1 MLRSMLRATLL
12 ACSPALLV
20 FHSLPA
26 SAVYKCEQ
34 TGRLTYSDVPCGG
47 QQKEMQSSA
56 SATSNHEAEMIRAQ
70 NELRRLQNS
79 REQKERQD
87 QQFRNLALRGQ
98 VARQKKCRALALQSK
113 WKQEDAHLAP
123 LASQTKTRR
132 IARRAEEKYQSECS
146 DPNDQ

>member
-1 MLRSMLRATLL
+1 MSRPSLL
-12 ACSPALLV
+12 ACLPALLV
-20 FHSLPA
+20 LFSLPA
-26 SAVYKCEQ
+26 AAIYKCEQ
-34 TGRLTYSDVPCGG
+34 HGRLTYSDSPCAG
-47 QQKEMQSSA
+47 QQSEMTA
-56 SATSNHEAEMIRAQ
+56 PAANTSRHDAEMTRAQ
-70 NELRRLQNS
+70 SEIRRLQNS

-113 WKQEDAHLAP
+113 WKQEDAQLAP

-132 IARRAEEKYQSECS
+132 VARRAEEKYQSECS

>member
-12 ACSPALLV
+12 AWLPALLV
-20 FHSLPA
+20 FFCLPA

-34 TGRLTYSDVPCGG
+34 SGRLTYSDVPCGG
-47 QQKEMQSSA
+47 QQKEMPSSA
-56 SATSNHEAEMIRAQ
+56 SATSNHDAEMTRTQ

-123 LASQTKTRR
+123 LTSQTKTRR

>member
-1 MLRSMLRATLL
+1 MLRPALL
-12 ACSPALLV
+12 ACLPVLV
-20 FHSLPA
+20 VFFSLPA
-26 SAVYKCEQ
+26 FAVYKCAQ
-34 TGRLTYSDVPCGG
+34 SGKLTYSDVPCTG
-47 QQKEMQSSA
+47 QQQEMPSSA
-56 SATSNHEAEMIRAQ
+56 TVASNHEAEMIRAQ

-123 LASQTKTRR
+123 LTSQTKTRR

>member
-1 MLRSMLRATLL
+1 MLRPALL
-12 ACSPALLV
+12 ACLPVLLV
-20 FHSLPA
+20 FFSLPA
-26 SAVYKCEQ
+26 FAVYKCEQ
-34 TGRLTYSDVPCGG
+34 SEKLTYSDVPCTG
-47 QQKEMQSSA
+47 QQQEMPSSA
-56 SATSNHEAEMIRAQ
+56 TVASNHEAEMSRAQ

-123 LASQTKTRR
+123 LSSQTRTRR
-132 IARRAEEKYQSECS
+132 LARRAEEKYQSECS